1 MKISQGF
8 TLLELLVVMLIIG
21 ILLRLA
27 TLAID
32 SNPARL
38 LEQEAKHLAAL
49 LTLAHQEAMLQGREM
64 GVAVETTHY
73 QFYLWQNTGW
83 QLLKQDD
90 LFHPQTLPTG
100 LQAALSLD
108 ETPLALGATLTE
120 KPHLLLLSSGE
131 ITPFKIT
138 LSFITTKTPRYDIQ
152 GDMLGHITYRN
163 HE

>member
-1 MKISQGF
+1 
-8 TLLELLVVMLIIG
+8 MLIIG

-27 TLAID
+27 TLAVD
-32 SNPARL
+32 SNPARV
-38 LEQEAKHLAAL
+38 LEQEAQRLAAL
-49 LTLAHQEAMLQGREM
+49 LTLARQEALLQGQEM
-64 GVAVETTHY
+64 GVAIETTAY
-73 QFYLWQNTGW
+73 QFYLWQDSGW

-108 ETPLALGATLTE
+108 ETPLTFGVTPTE

-138 LSFITTKTPRYDIQ
+138 LNLVTTETPRYDIQ
-152 GDMLGHITYRN
+152 GDLLGHITYRS
-163 HE
+163 HTR